1 MLISSFLQPF
11 TGGQGLNVS
20 LRAEQKHFRLMFRQK
35 GWVSQNRPL
44 CMFTAIDS
52 VLLVVIITKAMENK
66 G

>member
-20 LRAEQKHFRLMFRQK
+20 LGAEQGHFSLTFRQK

-44 CMFTAIDS
+44 CMFIAIDS
-52 VLLVVIITKAMENK
+52 ILLVVIITKAMENK